1 MEAGLVIWATAFISI
16 AAILWVVVA
25 KLASNSEA
33 TATSSTQLDEVEVN
47 TDDHMTST
55 QHAVVTTSTSSE
67 KKRMSRR
74 QRKNVKKREK
84 DSGSLNNLVNT
95 TSIPSTTNTT
105 SSNTNNLTSTSVSVF
120 TSKELLTCSSQ
131 TTTSNCKDNN
141 STSNPPKV
149 QRKRNG
155 LPSRLYVSINLSDE
169 RIYIHLHN
177 YILDQNTLRTLG
189 FPLESQLSPGKAWV
203 YQDPEFRGCG
213 FVYDDEP
220 TTTSNKSTSTSS
232 LDVNAREF
240 VPKRIVEDEAAA
252 SGDDVASTHSGS
264 SLSASAKEFVP
275 GLSCSSASASPPS
288 PSTHLDQDSNIYENR
303 SCARCNKIYSV
314 FKDTGECVQPEAC
327 VYHWGKPRSS
337 SRKYSCCGRRMKTN
351 FSGCETASSHVWRGI
366 LYEISGQHKDLEG
379 FTKTRTQR
387 NRNQSDGNHGVYG
400 IDGEMLF
407 TTQGMQLCKITVVGI
422 DGKLVYETLVQPEDP
437 IVDYNTRFSGV
448 SAKDLKRGPTKSLK
462 EVQND
467 LLGFISANSILMG
480 HSLENDLRALKLVH
494 MTVIDTSLVF
504 PHYYGM
510 PFRRSLKSIVHS
522 YLNREIQEENCG
534 HDSYEDARAC
544 IELMLW
550 KVRQDLQQQQQQPP
564 QHQQQQQLWRENSN
578 YRASGRP
585 HQYSPFPPPQLQQP
599 PEQ

>member
-1 MEAGLVIWATAFISI
+1 MEAGLVLWATAFISI

-25 KLASNSEA
+25 KLASNSSKGEA
-33 TATSSTQLDEVEVN
+33 ELASAMTQLNEAGSPEDLL
-47 TDDHMTST
+47 TST
-55 QHAVVTTSTSSE
+55 QHPVVTTSTSSSE

-84 DSGSLNNLVNT
+84 DCISSSHATGYHE
-95 TSIPSTTNTT
+95 PSPI
-105 SSNTNNLTSTSVSVF
+105 SSTASSYTSTSFSAADWP
-120 TSKELLTCSSQ
+120 ELTCSSGA
-131 TTTSNCKDNN
+131 KD
-141 STSNPPKV
+141 PAKV
-149 QRKRNG
+149 QKKRSG
-155 LPSRLYVSINLSDE
+155 ISCRLYVSLCLTDGQ
-169 RIYIHLHN
+169 IYIHLHN

-213 FVYDDEP
+213 FVFDDEP
-220 TTTSNKSTSTSS
+220 TTTKSISTSS

-252 SGDDVASTHSGS
+252 SGDEVASTHSAS

-275 GLSCSSASASPPS
+275 AMSSPQP
-288 PSTHLDQDSNIYENR
+288 TLEDSIYETR
-303 SCARCNKIYSV
+303 SCARCNKLYTV
-314 FKDTGECVQPEAC
+314 FKDTGECCMPEPC

-337 SRKYSCCGRRMKTN
+337 SRKYSCCGRRIKAN
-351 FSGCETASSHVWRGI
+351 SSGCETAPSHVWRGI

-379 FTKTRTQR
+379 FAKTRPPR
-387 NRNQSDGNHGVYG
+387 NRAQPSDGNYGVYG
-400 IDGEMLF
+400 LDGEMLF
-407 TTQGMQLCKITVVGI
+407 TTQGLQLCKITVVGI
-422 DGKLVYETLVQPEDP
+422 DGRLVYETLVQPEDH
-437 IVDYNTRFSGV
+437 IIDYNTRFSGV

-462 EVQND
+462 DVQND
-467 LLGFISANSILMG
+467 LLGFINANTILIG

-522 YLNREIQEENCG
+522 YLNREIQAENCGG

-550 KVRQDLQQQQQQPP
+550 KVRQDMQQQPQQQSQQHVQQQQSF
-564 QHQQQQQLWRENSN
+564 RGGI
-578 YRASGRP
+578 GRL
-585 HQYSPFPPPQLQQP
+585 HQYSPPQLQ
-599 PEQ
+599 

>member
-1 MEAGLVIWATAFISI
+1 MEAGLVLWATAFMSV

-25 KLASNSEA
+25 KLASGSKEELSGEA
-33 TATSSTQLDEVEVN
+33 SSTQLDEVGN
-47 TDDHMTST
+47 PNNLMTST

-84 DSGSLNNLVNT
+84 DCSNIAIDP
-95 TSIPSTTNTT
+95 IPSLTCTPT
-105 SSNTNNLTSTSVSVF
+105 SNLTSVTSSI
-120 TSKELLTCSSQ
+120 SGSSELTCSS
-131 TTTSNCKDNN
+131 KD
-141 STSNPPKV
+141 PPKV

-155 LPSRLYVSINLSDE
+155 LSSRLYVSLNLSDGQ
-169 RIYIHLHN
+169 IYLHLHN

-213 FVYDDEP
+213 FVFDDEP
-220 TTTSNKSTSTSS
+220 ASTKSISTSS

-240 VPKRIVEDEAAA
+240 IPKRIVEDEAAA
-252 SGDDVASTHSGS
+252 SGDEVASTHSGS

-275 GLSCSSASASPPS
+275 MSSPQP
-288 PSTHLDQDSNIYENR
+288 TLDDSIYETR
-303 SCARCNKIYSV
+303 SCARCNKLYSV
-314 FKDTGECVQPEAC
+314 FKETGECCQPEAC

-337 SRKYSCCGRRMKTN
+337 SRKYSCCGKRIKAN
-351 FSGCETASSHVWRGI
+351 SSGCETASSHVWRGI

-379 FTKTRTQR
+379 FAKTRPPR
-387 NRNQSDGNHGVYG
+387 NRAQPADGNYGVYG

-407 TTQGMQLCKITVVGI
+407 TTHGLQLCKITVVGI
-422 DGKLVYETLVQPEDP
+422 DGKLVYETLVHPEDP

-448 SAKDLKRGPTKSLK
+448 SAKDLKRGPVKSLK
-462 EVQND
+462 DVQND
-467 LLGFISANSILMG
+467 LLGFINANTILMG

-522 YLNREIQEENCG
+522 YLNREIQAENCG

-550 KVRQDLQQQQQQPP
+550 KVRQDLQQQQPT
-564 QHQQQQQLWRENSN
+564 HQQQQSQQQQSSQQQQIPCNQQQQN
-578 YRASGRP
+578 YRGRLK
-585 HQYSPFPPPQLQQP
+585 QYSPFPPPQLQQP